1 MIHKNPKIDYSKNR
15 EIPPLSKKRTIV
27 LDIDETILHSTYEKL
42 SVEPDFYFKERK
54 VYLRPNL
61 HYFLNFCFA
70 HFNVGIWTSAKSDYA
85 KFILKKIVPDLSQF
99 EFIWTRKMCKKTY
112 KKIGKWEQ
120 EAYIKDLYLL
130 NTQSI
135 NPYIVIEDT
144 PANILPK
151 DAKIIVAI
159 EFRGDPEDDELLK
172 IVHELSNIL
181 SDK

>member
-1 MIHKNPKIDYSKNR
+1 MKKNPHLPI
-15 EIPPLSKKRTIV
+15 KKTLV

-42 SVEPDFYFKERK
+42 SVEPDFNFKERK

-85 KFILKKIVPDLSQF
+85 KFVLKKVVPDLNKF

-120 EAYIKDLYLL
+120 EVYIKNLNLL
-130 NTQSI
+130 NKQSI
-135 NPYIVIEDT
+135 NQYIVIEDT
-144 PANILPK
+144 PANILPN
-151 DAKIIVAI
+151 DTQIIVAM
-159 EFRGDPEDDELLK
+159 EFRGDPEDDTLLK
-172 IVHELSNIL
+172 IVDELAVIL
-181 SDK
+181 SKNS